1 MVKTNN
7 PDPVDPPL
15 KGLSNVFVK
24 IKNEQKLET
33 EDIKVLTTF
42 IDEFSTVSTHE
53 QTVGEKIVTQVKEV
67 NTHHHTHTCYKK
79 GNNCRFGFPRPPSPY
94 TIISE
99 VIIHT
104 LYWTKRVLFLLKKVV
119 YQKST
124 LFERSSNIKRVLF
137 LVKKVFIGRVLF
149 FPEVW

>member
-1 MVKTNN
+1 MMCVY
-7 PDPVDPPL
+7 DVGWDVL
-15 KGLSNVFVK
+15 C
-24 IKNEQKLET
+24 
-33 EDIKVLTTF
+33 DITC
-42 IDEFSTVSTHE
+42 DG
-53 QTVGEKIVTQVKEV
+53 VGV
-67 NTHHHTHTCYKK
+67 
-79 GNNCRFGFPRPPSPY
+79 
-94 TIISE
+94 E

-104 LYWTKRVLFLLKKVV
+104 LYRTKRVLFLLKKVV

>member
-1 MVKTNN
+1 MSNFGFN
-7 PDPVDPPL
+7 PTFDGGGHIVPTPMISGCSSLNIDLEGSKFWYNSYFIVTMDILNVLNPKSGL
-15 KGLSNVFVK
+15 KKSWSVLFESGVIN
-24 IKNEQKLET
+24 QKF
-33 EDIKVLTTF
+33 KVL
-42 IDEFSTVSTHE
+42 IHA
-53 QTVGEKIVTQVKEV
+53 
-67 NTHHHTHTCYKK
+67 HC
-79 GNNCRFGFPRPPSPY
+79 
-94 TIISE
+94 E

-149 FPEVW
+149 FPEVWY